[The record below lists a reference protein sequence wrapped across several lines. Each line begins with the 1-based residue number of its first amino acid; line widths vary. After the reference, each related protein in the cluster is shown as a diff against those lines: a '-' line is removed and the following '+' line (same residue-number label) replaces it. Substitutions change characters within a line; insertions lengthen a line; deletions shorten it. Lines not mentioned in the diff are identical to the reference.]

1 MSQSPPNTLITLP
14 LEAFKRY
21 DPSHD
26 DYTVSGPVLAAAKAN
41 ARKPLLGFGDKP
53 LGGQTYQ
60 LNQAPTMHQFATG
73 ATRSSD
79 EGKNDYEGFLSF
91 DVIEEF
97 GDYMTRHRIQADGG
111 VRKSDNWQKGIPPA
125 SYIKSF
131 IRHSIE
137 LWGLHR
143 GKVSRRLRRE
153 YPNQGMN
160 FLVRETACACLFN
173 LQGFFH
179 EFLKVPSFIAYQPQ
193 PGLPIPSVG
202 GGQGLI
208 GVSDDINRF

>member
-60 LNQAPTMHQFATG
+60 SNQAPTMHQFATG

-79 EGKNDYEGFLSF
+79 EGKNDYEGFLSPT
-91 DVIEEF
+91 VLEAF
-97 GDYMTRHRIQADGG
+97 GNYMNKHRIQADGG
-111 VRKSDNWQKGIPPA
+111 VRDSDNWQKGIALA
-125 SYIKSF
+125 SYKKSLV
-131 IRHSIE
+131 RHVFE
-137 LWGLHR
+137 LWSLWR
-143 GKVSRRLRRE
+143 GHTPARVAKEMPNATQRE
-153 YPNQGMN
+153 RM
-160 FLVRETACACLFN
+160 LETACAVMFN
-173 LQGFFH
+173 LQGFIH
-179 EFLKVPSFIAYQPQ
+179 EYLQTRTFLEYQPQ
-193 PGLPIPSVG
+193 PGQPMPLG
-202 GGQGLI
+202 GGDGI
-208 GVSDDINRF
+208 GQYKRVA